1 MLRTVSMNLRFVLGV
16 PQVLASVLEMYR
28 LSVVTK
34 AERVQGRREE
44 IKGRIIWWVSR
55 SRTGAIRGGSS
66 DINNTEMMY
75 HKA

>member
-1 MLRTVSMNLRFVLGV
+1 M
-16 PQVLASVLEMYR
+16 LASVLDMYG

-34 AERVQGRREE
+34 AERIQGRREG

-55 SRTGAIRGGSS
+55 SRTGAIRLVKSIRGGISG
-66 DINNTEMMY
+66 IHNTEMMY